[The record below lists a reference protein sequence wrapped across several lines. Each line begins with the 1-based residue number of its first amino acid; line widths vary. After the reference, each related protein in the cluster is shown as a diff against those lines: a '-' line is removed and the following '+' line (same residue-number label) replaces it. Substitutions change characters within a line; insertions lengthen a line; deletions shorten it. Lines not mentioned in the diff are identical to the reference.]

1 MGFYVFYLKLYP
13 AFRCNS
19 SLRGSAS
26 LHSGIFSTIRA
37 RVEAG
42 SINDRRKKLL
52 SKEQKSEQQK
62 NNPQKQKVPEK
73 TLHFYNSSNFSPQS
87 QSQSQSQPQS

>member
-1 MGFYVFYLKLYP
+1 MNKVNAKIKLLFKFSSYSFSHFNNGISCILFEAYP

-37 RVEAG
+37 RVEVD

-52 SKEQKSEQQK
+52 SKEQKPDQQK
-62 NNPQKQKVPEK
+62 NNPQKTKSAGK
-73 TLHFYNSSNFSPQS
+73 
-87 QSQSQSQPQS
+87 